1 MKVVSTDKAP
11 AAVGPYSQAIVD
23 GGVVYAS
30 GQIPM
35 DPATGEIKTDVSE
48 AARQSLTNLKNLL
61 EAAGSDLENVI
72 KVTIFITDM
81 DKFGEL
87 NEVYGEFF
95 SDHRPA
101 RSCVEVS
108 ALPKDAV
115 LEIEAIA
122 RVN

>member
-35 DPATGEIKTDVSE
+35 DPATGEMKIDVSE

>member
-1 MKVVSTDKAP
+1 MKIISTDKAP

-23 GGVVYAS
+23 GGIVYAS

-35 DPATGEIKTDVSE
+35 DPATGEMKTSVSE

-61 EAAGSDLENVI
+61 EASGSDLESVL
-72 KVTIFITDM
+72 KVNIFITDM
-81 DKFGEL
+81 GKFGEL
-87 NEVYGEFF
+87 NEVYAEFF
-95 SDHRPA
+95 ANHRPA
-101 RSCVEVS
+101 RSCVEVT

>member
-35 DPATGEIKTDVSE
+35 DPATGEMKTDVSE
-48 AARQSLTNLKNLL
+48 AARQSLINLKNLL

>member
-1 MKVVSTDKAP
+1 MKIISTDKAP

-23 GGVVYAS
+23 GGIVYAS

-35 DPATGEIKTDVSE
+35 DPATGEMKTSVSE

-61 EAAGSDLENVI
+61 ESSGSNLESVL
-72 KVTIFITDM
+72 KVNIFITDM
-81 DKFGEL
+81 GKFGEL
-87 NEVYGEFF
+87 NEVYAEFF
-95 SDHRPA
+95 ANHRPA
-101 RSCVEVS
+101 RSCVEVT
-108 ALPKDAV
+108 ALPTDAV

>member
-1 MKVVSTDKAP
+1 MKIISTDKAP

-23 GGVVYAS
+23 GGIVYAS

-35 DPATGEIKTDVSE
+35 DPATGEMKTSVSE

-61 EAAGSDLENVI
+61 ESSGSNLESVL
-72 KVTIFITDM
+72 KVNIFITDM
-81 DKFGEL
+81 GKFGEL
-87 NEVYGEFF
+87 NEVYAEFF
-95 SDHRPA
+95 ANHRPA
-101 RSCVEVS
+101 RSCVEVT

>member
-1 MKVVSTDKAP
+1 MKIISTDKAP

-23 GGVVYAS
+23 GGIVYAS
-30 GQIPM
+30 GQIPV
-35 DPATGEIKTDVSE
+35 DPATGEMKTDVSE

-61 EAAGSDLENVI
+61 ESSGSDLENVL
-72 KVTIFITDM
+72 KVNIFITDM
-81 DKFGEL
+81 GKFGEL
-87 NEVYGEFF
+87 NEVYAEFF
-95 SDHRPA
+95 AHHRPA
-101 RSCVEVS
+101 RSCVEVT

>member
-1 MKVVSTDKAP
+1 MKIISTDKAP

-23 GGVVYAS
+23 GGIVYAS
-30 GQIPM
+30 GQIPV
-35 DPATGEIKTDVSE
+35 DPATGEMKTSVSE

-61 EAAGSDLENVI
+61 ESSGSDLENVL
-72 KVTIFITDM
+72 KVNIFITDM
-81 DKFGEL
+81 GKFGEL
-87 NEVYGEFF
+87 NEVYAEFF
-95 SDHRPA
+95 THHRPA
-101 RSCVEVS
+101 RSCVEVT

>member
-1 MKVVSTDKAP
+1 MKIISTDKAP

-23 GGVVYAS
+23 GGIVYAS
-30 GQIPM
+30 GQIPV
-35 DPATGEIKTDVSE
+35 DPATGEMKTSVSE

-61 EAAGSDLENVI
+61 ESSGSDLENVL
-72 KVTIFITDM
+72 KVNIFITDM
-81 DKFGEL
+81 GKFGEL
-87 NEVYGEFF
+87 NEVYAEFF
-95 SDHRPA
+95 AHHRPA
-101 RSCVEVS
+101 RSCVEVT

>member
-1 MKVVSTDKAP
+1 MKIISTDKAP

-23 GGVVYAS
+23 GGIVYAS
-30 GQIPM
+30 GQIPV
-35 DPATGEIKTDVSE
+35 DPATGEMKTSVSE

-61 EAAGSDLENVI
+61 ESSGSNLESVL
-72 KVTIFITDM
+72 KVNIFITDM
-81 DKFGEL
+81 GKFGEL
-87 NEVYGEFF
+87 NEVYAEFF
-95 SDHRPA
+95 AHHRPA
-101 RSCVEVS
+101 RSCVEVT

>member
-1 MKVVSTDKAP
+1 MKVISTEKAP
-11 AAVGPYSQAIVD
+11 AAVGPYSQAVVD
-23 GGVVYAS
+23 GDVVYAS
-30 GQIPM
+30 GQIPV
-35 DPATGEIKTDVSE
+35 DPATGEMKSDVPE

-72 KVTIFITDM
+72 KVMIFITDM
-81 DKFGEL
+81 SKFAEL
-87 NEVYGEFF
+87 NEVYAEFF
-95 SDHRPA
+95 SNHRPA

-108 ALPKDAV
+108 ALPKGAV

>member
-1 MKVVSTDKAP
+1 MKVISTDKAP
-11 AAVGPYSQAIVD
+11 AAVGPYSQAVVEGD
-23 GGVVYAS
+23 VVYAS
-30 GQIPM
+30 GQIPV
-35 DPATGEIKTDVSE
+35 DPATGEMKSDVPE

-72 KVTIFITDM
+72 KVMIFITDM
-81 DKFGEL
+81 SKFGEL
-87 NEVYGEFF
+87 NEVYAEFF
-95 SDHRPA
+95 SNHRPA

-108 ALPKDAV
+108 ALPKGAV

>member
-1 MKVVSTDKAP
+1 MKVISTDKAP
-11 AAVGPYSQAIVD
+11 AAVGPYSQAVVD
-23 GGVVYAS
+23 GDVVYAS
-30 GQIPM
+30 GQIPV
-35 DPATGEIKTDVSE
+35 DPATGEMKSDVPE

-72 KVTIFITDM
+72 KVMIFITDM
-81 DKFGEL
+81 SKFGEL
-87 NEVYGEFF
+87 NEVYAEFF
-95 SDHRPA
+95 SNHRPA

-108 ALPKDAV
+108 ALPKGAV

>member
-1 MKVVSTDKAP
+1 MKIISTDKAP

-23 GGVVYAS
+23 GGIVYAS

-35 DPATGEIKTDVSE
+35 DPATGEMKTDISE

-61 EAAGSDLENVI
+61 EASGSDLDNVL
-72 KVTIFITDM
+72 KVNIFITDM
-81 DKFGEL
+81 GKFGEL
-87 NEVYGEFF
+87 NEVYAEFF
-95 SDHRPA
+95 ANHRPA
-101 RSCVEVS
+101 RSCVEVT

>member
-1 MKVVSTDKAP
+1 MKIISTDKAP

-23 GGVVYAS
+23 GGIVYAS
-30 GQIPM
+30 GQIPV
-35 DPATGEIKTDVSE
+35 DPATGEMKTSVSE

-61 EAAGSDLENVI
+61 ESSGSDLENVL
-72 KVTIFITDM
+72 KVNIFITDM
-81 DKFGEL
+81 GKFGEL
-87 NEVYGEFF
+87 NEVYAEFF
-95 SDHRPA
+95 AHHRPA
-101 RSCVEVS
+101 RSCVEIT

>member
-1 MKVVSTDKAP
+1 MKIISTDKAP

-23 GGVVYAS
+23 GGIVYAS

-35 DPATGEIKTDVSE
+35 DPATGEMKTDVSE

-61 EAAGSDLENVI
+61 ESSGSDLENVL
-72 KVTIFITDM
+72 KVNIFITDM
-81 DKFGEL
+81 GKFGEL
-87 NEVYGEFF
+87 NEVYAEFF
-95 SDHRPA
+95 ANHRPA
-101 RSCVEVS
+101 RSCVEVT

>member
-1 MKVVSTDKAP
+1 MKIISTDKAP

-23 GGVVYAS
+23 GGIVYAS

-35 DPATGEIKTDVSE
+35 DPATGEMKTSVSE

-61 EAAGSDLENVI
+61 EASGSDLENVL
-72 KVTIFITDM
+72 KVNIFITDM
-81 DKFGEL
+81 GKFGEL
-87 NEVYGEFF
+87 NEVYAEFF
-95 SDHRPA
+95 ANHRPA
-101 RSCVEVS
+101 RSCVEVT

>member
-35 DPATGEIKTDVSE
+35 DPATGEMKTDVSE

>member
-1 MKVVSTDKAP
+1 MKIISTDKAP

-23 GGVVYAS
+23 GGIVYAS

-35 DPATGEIKTDVSE
+35 DPATGEMKTDVSE

-61 EAAGSDLENVI
+61 EASGSDLENVL
-72 KVTIFITDM
+72 KVNIFITDM
-81 DKFGEL
+81 GKFGEL
-87 NEVYGEFF
+87 NEVYAEFF
-95 SDHRPA
+95 ANHRPA
-101 RSCVEVS
+101 RSCVEVT

>member
-1 MKVVSTDKAP
+1 MKIISTEKAP

-23 GGVVYAS
+23 GGIVYAS
-30 GQIPM
+30 GQIPV
-35 DPATGEIKTDVSE
+35 DPATGEMKTSVSE

-61 EAAGSDLENVI
+61 EASGSDLENVL
-72 KVTIFITDM
+72 KVNIFITDM
-81 DKFGEL
+81 GKFGEL
-87 NEVYGEFF
+87 NEVYAEFF
-95 SDHRPA
+95 AHHRPA
-101 RSCVEVS
+101 RSCVEVT

>member
-1 MKVVSTDKAP
+1 MKVISTDKAP
-11 AAVGPYSQAIVD
+11 AAVGPYSQAVVD
-23 GGVVYAS
+23 GDMVYAS
-30 GQIPM
+30 GQIPV
-35 DPATGEIKTDVSE
+35 DPATGEMKSDVPE

-72 KVTIFITDM
+72 KVMIFITDM
-81 DKFGEL
+81 SKFGEL
-87 NEVYGEFF
+87 NEVYAEFF
-95 SDHRPA
+95 SNHRPA

-108 ALPKDAV
+108 ALPKGAV

>member
-1 MKVVSTDKAP
+1 MKVVSTDRAP

-35 DPATGEIKTDVSE
+35 DPATGEMKTDVSE
-48 AARQSLTNLKNLL
+48 AARQSLINLKNLL

-95 SDHRPA
+95 SAHRPA

>member
-1 MKVVSTDKAP
+1 MKVISTDKAP
-11 AAVGPYSQAIVD
+11 EAVGPYSQAVVD
-23 GGVVYAS
+23 GDVIYAS
-30 GQIPM
+30 GQIPV
-35 DPATGEIKTDVSE
+35 DPATGEMKSDVPE

-72 KVTIFITDM
+72 KVMIFITDM
-81 DKFGEL
+81 SKFGEL
-87 NEVYGEFF
+87 NEVYAEFF
-95 SDHRPA
+95 SNHRPA

-108 ALPKDAV
+108 ALPKGAV

>member
-1 MKVVSTDKAP
+1 MKIILTDKAP

-23 GGVVYAS
+23 GGIVYAS
-30 GQIPM
+30 GQIPV
-35 DPATGEIKTDVSE
+35 DPATGEMKTDVSE

-61 EAAGSDLENVI
+61 EASGSDLENVL
-72 KVTIFITDM
+72 KVNIFITDM
-81 DKFGEL
+81 GRFGEL
-87 NEVYGEFF
+87 NEVYAEFF
-95 SDHRPA
+95 ANHRPA
-101 RSCVEVS
+101 RSCVEVT

>member
-1 MKVVSTDKAP
+1 MKIISTDKAP

-23 GGVVYAS
+23 GGIVYAS
-30 GQIPM
+30 GQIPV
-35 DPATGEIKTDVSE
+35 DPATGEMKTSVSE

-61 EAAGSDLENVI
+61 EASGSDLENVL
-72 KVTIFITDM
+72 KVNIFITDM
-81 DKFGEL
+81 GKFGEL
-87 NEVYGEFF
+87 NEVYAEFF
-95 SDHRPA
+95 AHHRPA
-101 RSCVEVS
+101 RSCVEVT

>member
-1 MKVVSTDKAP
+1 MKIISTEKAP

-23 GGVVYAS
+23 GGIVYAS
-30 GQIPM
+30 GQIPV
-35 DPATGEIKTDVSE
+35 DPATGEMKTSVSE

-61 EAAGSDLENVI
+61 EASGSDLENVL
-72 KVTIFITDM
+72 KGNIFITDM
-81 DKFGEL
+81 GKFGEL
-87 NEVYGEFF
+87 NEVYAEFF
-95 SDHRPA
+95 AHHRPA
-101 RSCVEVS
+101 RSCVEVT

>member
-1 MKVVSTDKAP
+1 MKIISTEKAP

-23 GGVVYAS
+23 GGIVYAS
-30 GQIPM
+30 GQIPV
-35 DPATGEIKTDVSE
+35 DPATGEMKTSVSE

-61 EAAGSDLENVI
+61 EASGSDLENVW
-72 KVTIFITDM
+72 KVNIFITDM
-81 DKFGEL
+81 GKFGEL
-87 NEVYGEFF
+87 NEVYAEFF
-95 SDHRPA
+95 AHHRPA
-101 RSCVEVS
+101 RSCVEVT

>member
-1 MKVVSTDKAP
+1 MKIISTDKAP

-23 GGVVYAS
+23 GGIVYAS

-35 DPATGEIKTDVSE
+35 DPATGEMKTSVSE

-61 EAAGSDLENVI
+61 ESSGSDLENVL
-72 KVTIFITDM
+72 KVNIFITDM
-81 DKFGEL
+81 GKFGEL
-87 NEVYGEFF
+87 NEVYAEFF
-95 SDHRPA
+95 ANHRPA
-101 RSCVEVS
+101 RSCVEVT

>member
-1 MKVVSTDKAP
+1 MKVVSTDRAP

-35 DPATGEIKTDVSE
+35 DPATGEMKTDVSE
-48 AARQSLTNLKNLL
+48 AARQSLINLKNLL

>member
-1 MKVVSTDKAP
+1 MKIISTEKAP

-23 GGVVYAS
+23 GGIVYAS
-30 GQIPM
+30 GQIPV
-35 DPATGEIKTDVSE
+35 DPATGEMKTDVSE

-61 EAAGSDLENVI
+61 EASGSDLENVL
-72 KVTIFITDM
+72 KVNIFITDM
-81 DKFGEL
+81 GKFGEL
-87 NEVYGEFF
+87 NEVYAEFF
-95 SDHRPA
+95 ANHRPA
-101 RSCVEVS
+101 RSCVEVT

>member
-1 MKVVSTDKAP
+1 MKIISTEKAP

-23 GGVVYAS
+23 GGIVYAS
-30 GQIPM
+30 GQIPV
-35 DPATGEIKTDVSE
+35 DPATGEMKTSVSE

-61 EAAGSDLENVI
+61 EASGSDLENVL
-72 KVTIFITDM
+72 KVNIFITDM
-81 DKFGEL
+81 GKFGEL
-87 NEVYGEFF
+87 NEVYAEFF
-95 SDHRPA
+95 ANHRPA
-101 RSCVEVS
+101 RSCVEVT

>member
-1 MKVVSTDKAP
+1 MKIISTDKAP

-23 GGVVYAS
+23 GGIVYAS
-30 GQIPM
+30 GQIPV
-35 DPATGEIKTDVSE
+35 DPATGEMKTSVSE

-61 EAAGSDLENVI
+61 ESSGSDLENVL
-72 KVTIFITDM
+72 KVNIFITDM
-81 DKFGEL
+81 GKFGEL
-87 NEVYGEFF
+87 NEVYEEFF
-95 SDHRPA
+95 AHHRPA
-101 RSCVEVS
+101 RSCVEVT

>member
-1 MKVVSTDKAP
+1 MKVISTDKAP
-11 AAVGPYSQAIVD
+11 AAVGPYSQAVFD
-23 GGVVYAS
+23 GDVVYAS
-30 GQIPM
+30 GQIPV
-35 DPATGEIKTDVSE
+35 DPATGEMKSDVPE

-72 KVTIFITDM
+72 KVMIFITDM
-81 DKFGEL
+81 SKFGEL
-87 NEVYGEFF
+87 NEVYAEFF
-95 SDHRPA
+95 SNHRPA

-108 ALPKDAV
+108 ALPKGAV

>member
-1 MKVVSTDKAP
+1 MRVISTDKAP
-11 AAVGPYSQAIVD
+11 AAVGPYSQAVVD
-23 GGVVYAS
+23 GDVVYAS
-30 GQIPM
+30 GQIPV
-35 DPATGEIKTDVSE
+35 DPATGEMKSDVPE

-72 KVTIFITDM
+72 KVMIFITDM
-81 DKFGEL
+81 SKFGEL
-87 NEVYGEFF
+87 NEVYAEFF
-95 SDHRPA
+95 SNHRPA

-108 ALPKDAV
+108 ALPKGAV

>member
-1 MKVVSTDKAP
+1 MKVISTDKAP
-11 AAVGPYSQAIVD
+11 AAVGPYSQAVVD
-23 GGVVYAS
+23 GDVIYAS
-30 GQIPM
+30 GQIPV
-35 DPATGEIKTDVSE
+35 DPATGEMKSDVPE

-72 KVTIFITDM
+72 KVMIFITDM
-81 DKFGEL
+81 SKFGEL
-87 NEVYGEFF
+87 NEVYAEFF
-95 SDHRPA
+95 SNHRPA

-108 ALPKDAV
+108 ALPKGAV

>member
-1 MKVVSTDKAP
+1 MKIISTEKAP

-23 GGVVYAS
+23 GGIVYAS
-30 GQIPM
+30 GQIPV
-35 DPATGEIKTDVSE
+35 DPATGEMKTSVSE

-61 EAAGSDLENVI
+61 EASGSNLESVL
-72 KVTIFITDM
+72 KVNIFITDM
-81 DKFGEL
+81 GKFGEL
-87 NEVYGEFF
+87 NEVYAEFF
-95 SDHRPA
+95 AHHRPA
-101 RSCVEVS
+101 RSCVEVT